1 MQWRCLLLVPTLL
14 QAAKI
19 YKCSW
24 PRSVL
29 SSGDPNLT
37 VTLTDGSD
45 VRCDRTG
52 DASFLCPAA
61 CDYVQSEPY
70 QCVGPIEDGDVCNT
84 VWGKSSLSYY
94 KMTSFN
100 DTHAC
105 TQRFNG
111 DCTEDMGGVFC
122 QELRTCYGSYQEV
135 IFDQPTFLAKYGYE
149 PSFLMQ
155 PFEILEAP
163 SCWGLTGA
171 ECCMAN
177 INFFRCL
184 HDAPPVIYHQGIAQS
199 AQAWAEKPDKASI
212 HSGWGG
218 GFFPEYTEVLT
229 WGTSSCTRGVNAW
242 YQEIGVHNFSIPAV
256 QNAGGSYNSGHMVI
270 LLWQNHSMVG
280 CGFDNTL
287 SAPITVCDF
296 SWPHQGHK
304 GPEAWEAN
312 LKPRS
317 QTATQQ
323 TCREKAM
330 QSTQFPMLAPGQD
343 ITSEQIALLLSWN
356 GSAIANTSA
365 PAADT
370 STTSEQSMATTST
383 SEQFSRTRARL
394 GVRELR
400 LVGAVTADPRKR
412 SRALCDEAARVTMA
426 LQAHATSAAKD
437 LLQIQGSELE
447 AVILEVD
454 RAASALVPENAAE
467 MNTVEDADSGRTLH
481 DWDSGGSMREVEVY
495 AVVAGQLFLIGPAEL
510 QNLRWMMQMTDTE
523 EQFAA
528 LQNAR
533 LYIADVS
540 AEIQTS
546 SGMKESGVLQRSND
560 SSFQVNPDL
569 MSSSSSKNALEQGI
583 RGQLLFCALEL

>member
-1 MQWRCLLLVPTLL
+1 LHIDWTVRVRVQRSPVMVAKRGFEDLPLDVSLRCV
-14 QAAKI
+14 A
-19 YKCSW
+19 
-24 PRSVL
+24 VL
-29 SSGDPNLT
+29 
-37 VTLTDGSD
+37 
-45 VRCDRTG
+45 
-52 DASFLCPAA
+52 
-61 CDYVQSEPY
+61 
-70 QCVGPIEDGDVCNT
+70 PI
-84 VWGKSSLSYY
+84 S
-94 KMTSFN
+94 
-100 DTHAC
+100 
-105 TQRFNG
+105 
-111 DCTEDMGGVFC
+111 
-122 QELRTCYGSYQEV
+122 
-135 IFDQPTFLAKYGYE
+135 
-149 PSFLMQ
+149 
-155 PFEILEAP
+155 
-163 SCWGLTGA
+163 
-171 ECCMAN
+171 
-177 INFFRCL
+177 
-184 HDAPPVIYHQGIAQS
+184 DAPHFRRV
-199 AQAWAEKPDKASI
+199 
-212 HSGWGG
+212 
-218 GFFPEYTEVLT
+218 
-229 WGTSSCTRGVNAW
+229 CRR
-242 YQEIGVHNFSIPAV
+242 
-256 QNAGGSYNSGHMVI
+256 
-270 LLWQNHSMVG
+270 
-280 CGFDNTL
+280 L
-287 SAPITVCDF
+287 SKLC
-296 SWPHQGHK
+296 
-304 GPEAWEAN
+304 GPE
-312 LKPRS
+312 
-317 QTATQQ
+317 
-323 TCREKAM
+323 
-330 QSTQFPMLAPGQD
+330 
-343 ITSEQIALLLSWN
+343 
-356 GSAIANTSA
+356 
-365 PAADT
+365 
-370 STTSEQSMATTST
+370 
-383 SEQFSRTRARL
+383 FSRTRARL